1 MFFLLINWILTG
13 IFIAFPGKRQFQIA
27 SFMGFAI
34 ICSLISIEFSL
45 LFSTKIKKI
54 ASINL
59 CPVSD
64 VDFGNQNNVHY
75 LGEISRFGILSG
87 GLNISRSETN

>member
-45 LFSTKIKKI
+45 LFSTMIKKLQVLI
-54 ASINL
+54 CVQL
-59 CPVSD
+59 
-64 VDFGNQNNVHY
+64 
-75 LGEISRFGILSG
+75 LMLISATKTMFIILAKFPD
-87 GLNISRSETN
+87 SEF